1 MARLEKQH
9 QCCGL
14 TDPIEDYLSRQP
26 SNIRSAVAAAAAA
39 ASASSGSKGRTTQN
53 QKNPSTSGSP
63 ILLPISCCNEKY

>member
-26 SNIRSAVAAAAAA
+26 SNIRSAVAAAA